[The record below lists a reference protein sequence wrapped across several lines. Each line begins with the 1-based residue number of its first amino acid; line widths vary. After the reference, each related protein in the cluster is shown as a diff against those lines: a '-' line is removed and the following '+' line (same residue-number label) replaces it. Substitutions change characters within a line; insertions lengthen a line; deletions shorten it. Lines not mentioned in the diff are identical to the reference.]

1 MTRVSTHSGPCEY
14 PECHVCS
21 PVRPPG
27 KQRHWSTRG
36 HCATAASPRAHGIT
50 GGYPAHR
57 TARGFGVGGD
67 FAGFRAGWV
76 LRHGAA
82 RGRLLGAQAVVCAAA
97 AEVVRMGL
105 GVPYNKNLW
114 YAPMGE
120 YSR

>member
-1 MTRVSTHSGPCEY
+1 MPCVLAGP
-14 PECHVCS
+14 S
-21 PVRPPG
+21 AS
-27 KQRHWSTRG
+27 Q
-36 HCATAASPRAHGIT
+36 TAALVNTRPLCDSRVASCARHHRRISRASHG
-50 GGYPAHR
+50 AWV
-57 TARGFGVGGD
+57 GVGGD

-114 YAPMGE
+114 YAMGE